1 MTDLFHITE
10 RTAWESARQAGEY
23 RLSTRHR
30 TLEDEGFVHC
40 SLRHQLRTVAEFR
53 YGDADDLVVLV
64 IDSTRLQ
71 VPLEYES
78 PDGTSESYPHVY
90 GPVPVDAVSE
100 VIAVTRDDTGRL
112 VLPE

>member
-1 MTDLFHITE
+1 MTDLLHITE

-30 TLEDEGFVHC
+30 TLEEEGFVHC
-40 SLRHQLRTVAEFR
+40 SLRHQLRTVAEFL

-64 IDSTRLQ
+64 IDSTRLPA
-71 VPLEYES
+71 PLRYES
-78 PDGTSESYPHVY
+78 TDGTSEIFPHVY
-90 GPVPVDAVSE
+90 GPIPVEAVSD